1 MIYDIKSV
9 FGSVVTLLIIMV
21 IGMIAKQAKIITQDI
36 TRRLSSILVNIT
48 QPLLIVM
55 SLQVDYTGELLKTG
69 AIILL
74 ISIIYH
80 IVVAVIAL
88 FSYKG
93 SPARE
98 QKVFNIATIFGNCA
112 FMGYPILKAMFGDI
126 GLFYGAFFTFF
137 FNIFIWSYGI
147 YILSR
152 GTKDSVN
159 IKKCLI
165 NPGTISSLIGF
176 LLFVLRIKL
185 PTVIGDA
192 FTMVGDMT
200 FPLSMLVV
208 GAVVSIS
215 DFKKL
220 LNSFTTYFY
229 LIMKL
234 LMLPV
239 LTLLICVIFKLDV
252 TLIYLCVVM
261 SAMPCATNTVIFA
274 ELYKADSKLGA
285 RIVSASTILSV
296 GTIPLVL
303 ALTNWVISIIG

>member
-1 MIYDIKSV
+1 MTYDIKAV
-9 FGSVVTLLIIMV
+9 FASVVTLLIIMV
-21 IGMIAKQAKIITQDI
+21 IGMIAKQYNIITQDI
-36 TRRLSSILVNIT
+36 TRKLSSILVNIT
-48 QPLLIVM
+48 QPLLIIM
-55 SLQVDYTGELLKTG
+55 SLQVDYTKDLLKFG
-69 AIILL
+69 GKILL
-74 ISIIYH
+74 LSIIYH
-80 IVVAVIAL
+80 IIVAAIAL

-112 FMGYPILKAMFGDI
+112 FMGYPILKAMYGDI

-137 FNIFIWSYGI
+137 FNVFIWSYGI
-147 YILSR
+147 FVLSR
-152 GTKDSVN
+152 GTKENVDL
-159 IKKCLI
+159 KKCLI
-165 NPGTISSLIGF
+165 NPGTVSSLIGF
-176 LLFVLRIKL
+176 LLFIFRIKL
-185 PTVIGDA
+185 PPVIGNA
-192 FTMVGDMT
+192 FEMVGDMT

-239 LTLLICVIFKLDV
+239 LTLLVCVVFRLDTPLV
-252 TLIYLCVVM
+252 YLCVFM
-261 SAMPCATNTVIFA
+261 SAMPCATNTVVFSEI
-274 ELYKADSKLGA
+274 YKADSKLGA
-285 RIVSASTILSV
+285 RLVSTSTILSV

-303 ALTNWVISIIG
+303 ALTNWILSIID

>member
-21 IGMIAKQAKIITQDI
+21 IGMIAKHFRIITQDI
-36 TRRLSSILVNIT
+36 TRRLSSILVNVT
-48 QPLLIVM
+48 QPLLIIM

-69 AIILL
+69 GKILL

-80 IVVAVIAL
+80 IVVAVIAM
-88 FSYKG
+88 FSYSG
-93 SPARE
+93 SPSKE

-112 FMGYPILKAMFGDI
+112 FMGYPVLKAMFGDI

-137 FNIFIWSYGI
+137 FNVFLWSYGI
-147 YILSR
+147 FILSR
-152 GTKDSVN
+152 GTKANVN
-159 IKKCLI
+159 LKKCLI

-176 LLFVLRIKL
+176 LLFIMRIKL
-185 PTVIGDA
+185 PLVIANA

-208 GAVVSIS
+208 GAVVSIT
-215 DFKKL
+215 DLKKL
-220 LNSFTTYFY
+220 LDSFTTYFY

-239 LTLLICVIFKLDV
+239 LTLLICVIFRLDQV
-252 TLIYLCVVM
+252 LTYLCVVM
-261 SAMPCATNTVIFA
+261 AAMPCATNTVIFS
-274 ELYKADSKLGA
+274 EIYKADSKLGA
-285 RIVSASTILSV
+285 RLVSTSTLLSV

-303 ALTNWVISIIG
+303 ALTNWIFGIIG